1 MKKSRNTRQRA
12 VILDILK
19 KNPVHPTA
27 EDIYR
32 EARRTLPNISLGTV
46 YRNLN
51 FLRDQGLVREVRSHG
66 DTSSRFEAELPP
78 HAHFHCTECQTV
90 VDLPLPQCLQTVT
103 WEGDS
108 HVGTIKFVDLH
119 VIGACTNCNQPAP
132 EPAGAT

>member
-19 KNPVHPTA
+19 RNPVHPTA

-51 FLRDQGLVREVRSHG
+51 FLRDQGLVREVRSHS

-78 HAHFHCTECQTV
+78 HAHFHCTECQAV
-90 VDLPLPQCLQTVT
+90 VDLPLPECLRDVA
-103 WEGDS
+103 WVGDS
-108 HVGTIKFVDLH
+108 TVATVKSLDLH
-119 VIGACTNCNQPAP
+119 VIGSCVQCAQPQP
-132 EPAGAT
+132 VSTT

>member
-51 FLRDQGLVREVRSHG
+51 FLRDQGLVREVRSNS
-66 DTSSRFEAELPP
+66 DTSSRFEAEIPP

-90 VDLPLPQCLQTVT
+90 VDLPLPDCLRTIS
-103 WEGDS
+103 WDNDS
-108 HVGTIKFVDLH
+108 AVGTVKFLDLH
-119 VIGACTNCNQPAP
+119 VVGACSRCAAPAP
-132 EPAGAT
+132 EPVSAT